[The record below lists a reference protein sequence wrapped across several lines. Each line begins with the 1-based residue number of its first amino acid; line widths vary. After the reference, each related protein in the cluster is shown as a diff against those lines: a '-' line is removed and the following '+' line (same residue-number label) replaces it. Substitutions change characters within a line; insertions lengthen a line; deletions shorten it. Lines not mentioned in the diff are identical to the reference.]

1 MFLDSADQATI
12 TEWQKYKRLN
22 GSIYEV
28 IPAYKKTKIIDRINL
43 QLGWIAKGDYLVLD
57 HCKKHIHELEVYS
70 WKENKY
76 EPEDGN
82 DHTINANQY
91 AWLPFKREIGIGG
104 K

>member
-1 MFLDSADQATI
+1 
-12 TEWQKYKRLN
+12 
-22 GSIYEV
+22 
-28 IPAYKKTKIIDRINL
+28 
-43 QLGWIAKGDYLVLD
+43 
-57 HCKKHIHELEVYS
+57 VYS

>member
-57 HCKKHIHELEVYS
+57 HCKNHIHELEVYS
-70 WKENKY
+70 WQENKY